1 MSGGYGNEASGPYS
15 TISGGGN
22 NIASGNGATISGGSY
37 LTVPDVG
44 GYAP

>member
-1 MSGGYGNEASGPYS
+1 MYS
-15 TISGGGN
+15 ENGLSRSHMISGGGN